1 MSVGKRIYLQRELP
15 DMKLVEEFKNIPAS
29 NTADVMGRN
38 SAMNPRIHLVSK
50 PKAQMMAGPAYTVK
64 CRAGDNLA
72 LHAALNFCQEGDV
85 LVDGKRMN
93 GLPPFKR
100 NTPLVFQEYALFP
113 HMTVYENISYGLK
126 LKKAPKEEK
135 DRKVAEML
143 EMFNLQGL
151 DGRFP
156 KQLSGG
162 QQQRVAF
169 ARALVMGQEILLLDE
184 PLSNLDAKLRVEV
197 RTELRQIQQK
207 FGITT
212 MYVTHDQDE
221 ALSMSDI
228 IAVMRRGRIE
238 QIGSPWEIY
247 FRPATRFVADFV
259 GTVNFLEGTAHRE
272 ADGSLSVDHRG
283 MRLRVDEDTDLQGGE
298 PVTLV
303 VRPEGISLMGLEET
317 VPEGT
322 ALRGTIENYSF
333 LGRMIRYWVRVGE
346 EVFVIDDANVDL
358 TGARTGD
365 VQLRLDTRKLHV
377 LKGGGAD
384 AAG

>member
-1 MSVGKRIYLQRELP
+1 MSKIELKHIDKFYGKNHVLKDLNLTIEDGDFMTLLGPSGCGKTTLMRQL
-15 DMKLVEEFKNIPAS
+15 
-29 NTADVMGRN
+29 
-38 SAMNPRIHLVSK
+38 
-50 PKAQMMAGPAYTVK
+50 AGFSEPE
-64 CRAGDNLA
+64 
-72 LHAALNFCQEGDV
+72 EGDV

-228 IAVMRRGRIE
+228 IAV
-238 QIGSPWEIY
+238 IGITISSVSPFSSPY
-247 FRPATRFVADFV
+247 CP
-259 GTVNFLEGTAHRE
+259 
-272 ADGSLSVDHRG
+272 
-283 MRLRVDEDTDLQGGE
+283 
-298 PVTLV
+298 
-303 VRPEGISLMGLEET
+303 
-317 VPEGT
+317 
-322 ALRGTIENYSF
+322 
-333 LGRMIRYWVRVGE
+333 
-346 EVFVIDDANVDL
+346 
-358 TGARTGD
+358 
-365 VQLRLDTRKLHV
+365 
-377 LKGGGAD
+377 
-384 AAG
+384 

>member
-1 MSVGKRIYLQRELP
+1 MKNALVNLVNISKSFDNQMVLDDLNLYIRENEFLTLLGPSGCGKTTTLRILGGFETP
-15 DMKLVEEFKNIPAS
+15 DKGQVIFE
-29 NTADVMGRN
+29 GRDITN
-38 SAMNPRIHLVSK
+38 
-50 PKAQMMAGPAYTVK
+50 
-64 CRAGDNLA
+64 
-72 LHAALNFCQEGDV
+72 
-85 LVDGKRMN
+85 
-93 GLPPFKR
+93 LPPNKR
-100 NTPLVFQEYALFP
+100 NLNTVFQKYALFP

-283 MRLRVDEDTDLQGGE
+283 MRLRVDEDTELQGGE

>member
-1 MSVGKRIYLQRELP
+1 MDAYIEFRNVVKKFDDFVALDHVSLQIPKGAFVTLLGPSGCGKTTLMRQL
-15 DMKLVEEFKNIPAS
+15 
-29 NTADVMGRN
+29 
-38 SAMNPRIHLVSK
+38 
-50 PKAQMMAGPAYTVK
+50 AGFSEPE
-64 CRAGDNLA
+64 
-72 LHAALNFCQEGDV
+72 EGDI

-126 LKKAPKEEK
+126 LKKTPKEEK

-151 DGRFP
+151 EGRFP

-247 FRPATRFVADFV
+247 FRPANRFVADFV
-259 GTVNFLEGTAHRE
+259 GTVNFLEGTARRE
-272 ADGSLSVDHRG
+272 ADGSMSVDETEDVFCVWRG
-283 MRLRVDEDTDLQGGE
+283 RYDAEAG
-298 PVTLV
+298 
-303 VRPEGISLMGLEET
+303 
-317 VPEGT
+317 
-322 ALRGTIENYSF
+322 ALRYGMDIFEREGESW
-333 LGRMIRYWVRVGE
+333 LRSGE
-346 EVFVIDDANVDL
+346 E
-358 TGARTGD
+358 
-365 VQLRLDTRKLHV
+365 HV
-377 LKGGGAD
+377 EYAHEPETLKAWLAEEGFTDISAAENGPIEGGGRVYFKAKRGND
-384 AAG
+384 